1 MALLTEGI
9 ERGNVRETG
18 RVSKLTIDGISQNY
32 KVYQIRLDELYFN
45 PQNDRIRTWMSSY
58 ESNGGEVDPSPEGR
72 PAYNDAVAEFIR
84 QSNPAALKK
93 TRNNI
98 RLYGQEVPAIVLDN
112 GLIIDGNRRFT
123 CLRELAAE
131 DEKFNWID
139 AMILP
144 ANVASDE
151 KRIKQ
156 LELAI
161 QFGQEGKVDYNPIDR
176 LAGVYNDILKKRLL
190 TPEEYAKYANMQVRE
205 VRDLVSRAR
214 LMADFLNF
222 CNRPDDYHLARE
234 LEINGALQEMPRLMK
249 KCADSDEAEELK
261 TCIFANIVAG
271 PQSDFNRFIRRFKP
285 ILESTAATDFI
296 QQELDLAEQ
305 VSDRLEKMEKVSLDS
320 IRDEI
325 RGDSAFV
332 QKFNDT
338 FDSASEKAKANKV
351 LSTPVENIMS
361 AASLL
366 ENVEGSLFAR
376 FSEEDR
382 RKAMRGLKE
391 ISACTKALLADLED
405 GDSVDEA

>member
-261 TCIFANIVAG
+261 PVSLPTSSRGLRAISIVLFAVLSRFLNRLLLPISFSRNLTSPSRCPIVW
-271 PQSDFNRFIRRFKP
+271 RKWRRFP
-285 ILESTAATDFI
+285 
-296 QQELDLAEQ
+296 
-305 VSDRLEKMEKVSLDS
+305 
-320 IRDEI
+320 
-325 RGDSAFV
+325 
-332 QKFNDT
+332 
-338 FDSASEKAKANKV
+338 
-351 LSTPVENIMS
+351 STP
-361 AASLL
+361 
-366 ENVEGSLFAR
+366 F
-376 FSEEDR
+376 
-382 RKAMRGLKE
+382 AMRFVGIPLLSRSSTIRLIPQAKRPRPTRYFLRRWKT
-391 ISACTKALLADLED
+391 SCRQRACWKMWKARCSLAFPKRI
-405 GDSVDEA
+405 GARRCVA